1 MRGYG
6 RNHACSALHNQQEQF
21 ETAAQKHQRV
31 AHEEVQTAAALATSR
46 TAAQMTSRFRDI
58 ENNAE
63 LSDSRSYGRDYAAR
77 HSPRSGTLS
86 VQK

>member
-1 MRGYG
+1 MKKYK
-6 RNHACSALHNQQEQF
+6 
-21 ETAAQKHQRV
+21 TAAV
-31 AHEEVQTAAALATSR
+31 LATSR

-63 LSDSRSYGRDYAAR
+63 LFDSRSYGRDYAAR

-86 VQK
+86 VKK